1 MKKYLSSRKFL
12 LTFASFCGS
21 IGTAIA
27 GLNSDNDTLVIVG
40 VICSAISVAIYTAI
54 EGLVD
59 ATATTNRSI
68 EIRENVSRETLERE
82 LNASKYETKGN

>member
-1 MKKYLSSRKFL
+1 MKKYLTSRKFL

-27 GLNSDNDTLVIVG
+27 GLHTENETLVIVG
-40 VICSAISVAIYTAI
+40 VICSAVSVAIYTAV

-59 ATATTNRSI
+59 ATATTNRTI

-82 LNASKYETKGN
+82 LDGSKNEAQGN

>member
-27 GLNSDNDTLVIVG
+27 GLHTENETLIIVG
-40 VICSAISVAIYTAI
+40 VVCSAVSVAIYTLV

-59 ATATTNRSI
+59 ATATTNRTI
-68 EIRENVSRETLERE
+68 EIRENVSRETSRREDGTENEIER
-82 LNASKYETKGN
+82 N

>member
-27 GLNSDNDTLVIVG
+27 GLHTENETLIVVG
-40 VICSAISVAIYTAI
+40 IICSAVSVAIYTMV

-59 ATATTNRSI
+59 ATATTNRTI
-68 EIRENVSRETLERE
+68 EIRENVSRETSRREDGTENEIERD
-82 LNASKYETKGN
+82 

>member
-27 GLNSDNDTLVIVG
+27 GLHTENETLIIVG
-40 VICSAISVAIYTAI
+40 VICSAVSVAIYTMV

-59 ATATTNRSI
+59 ATATPNRTI
-68 EIRENVSRETLERE
+68 EIRENVSRETSRRE
-82 LNASKYETKGN
+82 NGAEN

>member
-1 MKKYLSSRKFL
+1 MKKYLTSRKFL

-27 GLNSDNDTLVIVG
+27 GLHTENETLIIVG
-40 VICSAISVAIYTAI
+40 VICSAVSVAIYTMV

-59 ATATTNRSI
+59 ATATTNRTI
-68 EIRENVSRETLERE
+68 EIRENVSRETSRREDGAENEIER
-82 LNASKYETKGN
+82 N

>member
-27 GLNSDNDTLVIVG
+27 GLHTDNETLIVVG
-40 VICSAISVAIYTAI
+40 IICSAVSVAIYTMV

-59 ATATTNRSI
+59 ATATTNRTI
-68 EIRENVSRETLERE
+68 EIRENVSRETSRREDGTENEIER
-82 LNASKYETKGN
+82 N

>member
-27 GLNSDNDTLVIVG
+27 GLHTENETLIIVG
-40 VICSAISVAIYTAI
+40 IICSAVSVAIYTLV

-59 ATATTNRSI
+59 ATATTNRTI
-68 EIRENVSRETLERE
+68 EIRENVSRETSRREDGTKNEIER
-82 LNASKYETKGN
+82 N

>member
-27 GLNSDNDTLVIVG
+27 GLHTENETLIVVG
-40 VICSAISVAIYTAI
+40 IICSAVSVAIYTMV

-59 ATATTNRSI
+59 ATATTNRTI
-68 EIRENVSRETLERE
+68 EIRENVSRETSRRE
-82 LNASKYETKGN
+82 DGTQD

>member
-21 IGTAIA
+21 LGAAIA
-27 GLNSDNDTLVIVG
+27 GLHTDNETLVVVG
-40 VICSAISVAIYTAI
+40 IICSAVSVAIYTAV

-82 LNASKYETKGN
+82 LDGSKN

>member
-27 GLNSDNDTLVIVG
+27 GLHTENETLIVVG
-40 VICSAISVAIYTAI
+40 IICSAVSVAIYTMV

-59 ATATTNRSI
+59 ATATTNRTI
-68 EIRENVSRETLERE
+68 EIRENVSRETFRREDGTENEIER
-82 LNASKYETKGN
+82 N

>member
-1 MKKYLSSRKFL
+1 MKKYLTSRKFL

-27 GLNSDNDTLVIVG
+27 GLHTENETLIIVG
-40 VICSAISVAIYTAI
+40 VICSAVSVAIYTMV

-59 ATATTNRSI
+59 ATATTNRTI
-68 EIRENVSRETLERE
+68 EIRENVSRETSRREDGTENEIER
-82 LNASKYETKGN
+82 N

>member
-1 MKKYLSSRKFL
+1 MKKYLTSRKFL

-27 GLNSDNDTLVIVG
+27 GLHTENETLIIVG
-40 VICSAISVAIYTAI
+40 VICSAVSVAIYTMV

-59 ATATTNRSI
+59 ATATTNRTI
-68 EIRENVSRETLERE
+68 EIRENVSRETSRRE
-82 LNASKYETKGN
+82 DGTQD

>member
-27 GLNSDNDTLVIVG
+27 GLHTENETLIIVG
-40 VICSAISVAIYTAI
+40 VICSAVSVAIYTMV

-59 ATATTNRSI
+59 ATATTNRTI
-68 EIRENVSRETLERE
+68 EIRENVSRETSRREDGTENEIER
-82 LNASKYETKGN
+82 N

>member
-27 GLNSDNDTLVIVG
+27 GLHTENETLIVVG
-40 VICSAISVAIYTAI
+40 IICSAVSVAIYTMV

-59 ATATTNRSI
+59 ATATTNRTI
-68 EIRENVSRETLERE
+68 EIKENVSRETSRREDGTENEIER
-82 LNASKYETKGN
+82 N

>member
-1 MKKYLSSRKFL
+1 MKKYLTSRKFL

-27 GLNSDNDTLVIVG
+27 GLHTENETLIIVG
-40 VICSAISVAIYTAI
+40 VICSAVSVAIYTMV

-59 ATATTNRSI
+59 ATATTNRTI
-68 EIRENVSRETLERE
+68 EIRENVSRETSRGEDGTENEIER
-82 LNASKYETKGN
+82 N

>member
-27 GLNSDNDTLVIVG
+27 GLHTENETLIIVG
-40 VICSAISVAIYTAI
+40 VICSAVSVAIYTMV

-59 ATATTNRSI
+59 ATATTNRTI
-68 EIRENVSRETLERE
+68 EIRENVSRETSRRE
-82 LNASKYETKGN
+82 DGTQD

>member
-27 GLNSDNDTLVIVG
+27 GLHTENETLIVVG
-40 VICSAISVAIYTAI
+40 IICSAVSVAIYTMV

-59 ATATTNRSI
+59 ATATTNRTI
-68 EIRENVSRETLERE
+68 EIRENVSRETSRREDGTENEIER
-82 LNASKYETKGN
+82 N

>member
-27 GLNSDNDTLVIVG
+27 GLHTENETLIVVG
-40 VICSAISVAIYTAI
+40 IICSAVSVAIYTMV

-59 ATATTNRSI
+59 ATATTNRTI
-68 EIRENVSRETLERE
+68 EIRENVSRETSRREDGIENEIER
-82 LNASKYETKGN
+82 N

>member
-1 MKKYLSSRKFL
+1 MKKYLTSRKFL

-27 GLNSDNDTLVIVG
+27 GLHTENETLIIVG
-40 VICSAISVAIYTAI
+40 VICSAVSVAIYTMV

-59 ATATTNRSI
+59 ATATTNRTI
-68 EIRENVSRETLERE
+68 EIRENVSRETSRREDATENEIER
-82 LNASKYETKGN
+82 N

>member
-27 GLNSDNDTLVIVG
+27 GLHTENETLIIAG
-40 VICSAISVAIYTAI
+40 VICSAVSVAIYTMV

-59 ATATTNRSI
+59 ATATTNRTI
-68 EIRENVSRETLERE
+68 EIRENVSRETSRREDGTENEIER
-82 LNASKYETKGN
+82 N

>member
-27 GLNSDNDTLVIVG
+27 GLHTENESLIVVG
-40 VICSAISVAIYTAI
+40 IICSAVSVAIYTMV

-68 EIRENVSRETLERE
+68 EIRENVSRETSRRE
-82 LNASKYETKGN
+82 DGTQD